1 MIKKLLLV
9 LLCWSS
15 LVHAET
21 RPWTD
26 EERYWGVAF
35 AAATLADWS
44 STRYAARHNWPNDI
58 KESNIFLG
66 AHPSTSKVDRHFM
79 IGIPLIFFL
88 LDQADENRK
97 TGLMTLTALEI
108 YASSN
113 NARLGLHFKF

>member
-1 MIKKLLLV
+1 VFKKLLV
-9 LLCWSS
+9 ILLCWSC
-15 LVHAET
+15 VAQAET

-26 EERYWGVAF
+26 EERAWGVAF
-35 AAATLADWS
+35 TVATLADWS

-79 IGIPLIFFL
+79 IGIPLMFFL

-97 TGLMTLTALEI
+97 TGLIALTALEI

-113 NARLGLHFKF
+113 NARLGLRFKF